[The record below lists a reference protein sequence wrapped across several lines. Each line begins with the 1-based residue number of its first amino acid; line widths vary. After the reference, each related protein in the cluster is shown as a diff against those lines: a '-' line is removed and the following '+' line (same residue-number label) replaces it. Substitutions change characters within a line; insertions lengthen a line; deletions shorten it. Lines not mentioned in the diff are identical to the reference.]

1 MTDKGIVTANLLNE
15 LILNLDKMTIGEDI
29 FLGLEEIHK
38 THTVILPMHPRTKA
52 VLNKLKT

>member
-29 FLGLEEIHK
+29 FLS
-38 THTVILPMHPRTKA
+38 
-52 VLNKLKT
+52 